1 MDARTPPPRN
11 YWNLLD
17 AADGALTGGDFP
29 LAEIRFQQA
38 RAVRE
43 SSPGRV
49 FLTEK
54 VGDRLR
60 RMLQRREDKGA
71 DLPEDGRWAVRTRQ
85 FTDRFLDEGN
95 RIVREGLRLSEL
107 RPEDEAETN
116 QPLLEQALYL
126 VSRSGIFPGEPRS
139 AVPLLKGLI
148 RSAFR
153 TGRPFDVML
162 LRHDLPF
169 GEEER
174 LWLANKSADML
185 DAFVEMGS
193 LEPGSNPAQEWAR
206 ATLQLL
212 QPQYFGTEGRL
223 AEERAWLEALTA
235 DRLLK
240 RPSACVS
247 LYRDYL
253 KINPAPGPR
262 ADEARVRI
270 LEILANA
277 GSPYLP
283 VPRYAEAL
291 AAMQS
296 AGLAQGSAHTGRFR
310 QALACIEYR
319 HPPAPGDRLGDLAWA
334 SVGAEPDGSLAV
346 VYWWDDQPRDL
357 AFWRPGEDASAL
369 DGFLAPCGGRIV
381 AADPQVTVGV
391 GQAWENAPGAWSAE
405 EFAAALLEPVLP
417 GGVPDPDALLDVGLA
432 EGRPW
437 RDGWSGQLAH
447 PLLKPPTGP
456 VPGEVWRQRKGASA
470 LLAGLVVLA
479 LRTRLARSD
488 PALRAGI
495 GELARRGDSA
505 SSELYGLA
513 TLGKAAELALD
524 GSFEAWTLPLLWT
537 RGSPIPAGENAAGA
551 GTAGAREGLRPDL
564 GRHDLAVIS
573 TGNPAAALAA
583 WGQGQTKWRVV
594 LDRPERLEDLAQI
607 AGQVVGPVTLVPAGG
622 LVHDLDAALE
632 TLESFLQGPWK
643 KGDPASGLLALF
655 HWVRLVE
662 SHNGDLLDFLEARP
676 TSPGCCELYDL
687 YRAVV
692 ADLPRSP
699 AGDPGPNRGDGWP
712 AQYAQRSRKS
722 GLVAGSARDIGME
735 PALLDAAWGVFEG
748 SDASW
753 VFLDSAAIHADLA
766 ARGEQAILDLHRR
779 LHGRGHRHLSLLTGA
794 VWLRSDLESLL
805 QDWLGVFGRAYDLAL
820 ADLEPPLLRLVDRAV
835 RPDAQVLA
843 GRALAEPLAWLRS
856 EFSGSELHLL
866 LPGPD
871 TWAGAFWA
879 AVRDGDL
886 GDNPAAWVWHGSLES
901 PACAPEARGQAVL
914 ALPVLRALEDP
925 GEDPGT
931 GEVPA
936 SGKHRLT
943 LRLSAL
949 EVAAMLAG
957 RWSEV
962 VVLDPRWWHQL
973 WSPQAVA
980 GRARNFSGPA
990 AAESAGAPGARLFS
1004 LPALGEGRGAPA
1016 AEATLTRTQAW
1027 LRGVAGV
1034 PAGGDGHERLVR
1046 PESLRGVR
1054 LETGTRSEVWG
1065 PILQGI
1071 RAAREQGDLARWA
1084 LILDAR
1090 RPDPFLETS
1099 LADCHPGVSIW
1110 EGEAPVAGPASVMW
1124 VRPHQIADKALGE
1137 FLEALPPAVVLAG
1150 DLADWLPGRLDEQPD
1165 AALALRYFLS
1175 RKGVPL
1181 VLQTSP
1187 LAPPWRDFLAGFMGD
1202 GDALPGRDLGDAGV
1216 GRQADRLR
1224 ILLARL
1230 RPVLTARRPVS
1241 GGAPVAS
1248 TNELVPLDWLARLA
1262 GLEPAAVARGIRTLR
1277 WAARLTGEPLS
1288 AAEGAGATAANAP
1301 AKSHAMLIP
1310 RRFAE
1315 MEKELADVEEVL
1327 GILLPLWLE
1336 GVDEGTS
1343 TWVDLA
1349 GPPVKLESSRLMR
1362 VDGILAALGSGS
1374 ASASFGYVAPAGMLG
1389 TNRRLLECRVAPGRV
1404 LDELRLRLD
1413 QFRNQLREALDS
1425 AVETPTGFL
1434 VDSGLTTLTAGEID
1448 FLSLGSALGFWRWL
1462 GPACPGA
1469 LHLVDVLALADSRAG
1484 SPGHPGWS
1492 LWRDLLAAEAEER
1505 AAATGDESDQP
1516 GEAGAGG
1523 TWESWKR
1530 LLSAGGRGGDDL
1542 DREVDRIAAFAAEA
1556 QPGQLVLR
1564 GVAGTGRHEALIRG
1578 LLAGAGQSS
1587 APAEVRI
1594 YCPDS
1599 GVAAWVTEEFLRLG
1613 GPGPLDL
1620 VVPDGAGQ
1628 LGNLGLG
1635 GGGLAD
1641 AAGTLIVMCEVQRFA
1656 PELRYKIAQLGRG
1669 RRLVMTVDPA
1679 AAEEGWE
1686 QLFLTVPRN
1695 EQVMDFRQQRRQERR
1710 VWSLLRQLV
1719 PEAGRAGSGTRHP
1732 GKGVVVSEYAANL
1745 DQCVGYLTARD
1756 GAPDPTGFLRLTAG
1770 VPADLE
1776 YLGGSLRDQGWF
1788 AVEEEELDDLLLPGP
1803 REVAAAIGDLLAV
1816 AGELGP
1822 QGGSPSGRDE
1832 SEAPG
1837 PRPGARD
1844 RGHPDGIRLL
1854 LPRLVEAPPAAA
1866 WAEWCAARAHGAG
1879 DLTVASFAATIRK
1892 TAWLTGQAAYPE
1904 ARRRIGTMVRRYGH
1918 LTLGD
1923 FAATAVWG
1931 VQRTVLGGEADG
1943 SGAGRPTAL
1952 LARASRIPG
1961 RWVGRGMYL
1970 CLGSEHPHRHY
1981 LHWSRIES
1989 DLLVLY
1995 QEQSPLPGT
2004 GGPNG

>member
-1 MDARTPPPRN
+1 MDARTSPPRN

-17 AADGALTGGDFP
+17 AADGALSAGDFP

-38 RAVRE
+38 RTVRE

-71 DLPEDGRWAVRTRQ
+71 DLPEEGRWAVRTRL

-116 QPLLEQALYL
+116 QPLLEKALYL

-185 DAFVEMGS
+185 DAFVEMGT

-223 AEERAWLEALTA
+223 AEERAWLEALIA
-235 DRLLK
+235 DRLLN
-240 RPSACVS
+240 RPSASVT

-253 KINPAPGPR
+253 KVNPVPGPR

-270 LEILANA
+270 LEILANS
-277 GSPYLP
+277 GSPDLP

-296 AGLAQGSAHTGRFR
+296 AGLAQGSAQAGRFR
-310 QALACIEYR
+310 HALACIEYR
-319 HPPAPGDRLGDLAWA
+319 HPPAPGDRMGDLAWA

-369 DGFLAPCGGRIV
+369 DRFLAPCGERIV
-381 AADPQVTVGV
+381 AADQQVIVGV
-391 GQAWENAPGAWSAE
+391 GPAWDAAPGAWSAE
-405 EFAAALLEPVLP
+405 DFAAALLEPDLP
-417 GGVPDPDALLDVGLA
+417 GGVLDPHVLLDVGLA
-432 EGRPW
+432 EAGPW
-437 RDGWSGQLAH
+437 RDGWSGPVAH
-447 PLLKPPTGP
+447 PLLKPPAGP
-456 VPGEVWRQRKGASA
+456 VAGEAWRQRKGASA
-470 LLAGLVVLA
+470 LQAGLIILA
-479 LRTRLARSD
+479 LRTRMARSD

-505 SSELYGLA
+505 SAELYGLA

-537 RGSPIPAGENAAGA
+537 RGSPLAAGEGVTGP
-551 GTAGAREGLRPDL
+551 GTAGTREGLRPDL

-583 WGQGQTKWRVV
+583 WGHGQTKWRVV
-594 LDRPERLEDLAQI
+594 LDRPERLHDLASI
-607 AGQVVGPVTLVPAGG
+607 AAQAVGPVTLVPPGG
-622 LVHDLDAALE
+622 LVHDLDSALE
-632 TLESFLQGPWK
+632 TLESFLHGPWK
-643 KGDPASGLLALF
+643 KGDPVSGLLALF

-662 SHNGDLLDFLEARP
+662 SHNGDLLDYLEARP
-676 TSPGCCELYDL
+676 TSPGCCALYDI
-687 YRAVV
+687 YKAVA
-692 ADLPRSP
+692 ADLPRRP
-699 AGDPGPNRGDGWP
+699 AGDPGRNRADSWP

-722 GLVAGSARDIGME
+722 GLVAGSARDIVMD
-735 PALLDAAWGVFEG
+735 PVLLDAAWGVFEG

-753 VFLDSAAIHADLA
+753 VFLDSAAIHAGLA
-766 ARGEQAILDLHRR
+766 KGGEQVILGLHRT
-779 LHGRGHRHLSLLTGA
+779 LHGRGRRHLSLLTGA
-794 VWLRSDLESLL
+794 VWLRSALESLL
-805 QDWLGVFGRAYDLAL
+805 QDWLGVFGRAYGLAL
-820 ADLEPPLLRLVDRAV
+820 ADLDTPVLRLVDRAV

-856 EFSGSELHLL
+856 EFAGSELHVL
-866 LPGPD
+866 LPDPG
-871 TWAGAFWA
+871 TRAGAFWA
-879 AVRDGDL
+879 AVRGGDL
-886 GDNPAAWVWHGSLES
+886 GDVPASWIWHGSAEV
-901 PACAPEARGQAVL
+901 PVCAPGSRGAAVL
-914 ALPVLRALEDP
+914 ALPVMGSLDGPGIETGSGSDP
-925 GEDPGT
+925 
-931 GEVPA
+931 
-936 SGKHRLT
+936 HRRT
-943 LRLSAL
+943 LRLGAL
-949 EVAAMLAG
+949 ELAAMLAG
-957 RWSEV
+957 SWSEV
-962 VVLDPRWWHQL
+962 VVLDSRWWHKL

-980 GRARNFSGPA
+980 GQARNWSGPA
-990 AAESAGAPGARLFS
+990 AAEAAGASGALLFS
-1004 LPALGEGRGAPA
+1004 LPTLGGGRGVPA
-1016 AEATLTRTQAW
+1016 AEATLTRTEAW
-1027 LRGVAGV
+1027 LNAVQGTPSGGAGTG
-1034 PAGGDGHERLVR
+1034 PGIPPG
-1046 PESLRGVR
+1046 SLRGVR
-1054 LETGTRSEVWG
+1054 LATGTREEVWG

-1071 RAAREQGDLARWA
+1071 QAAREQGDLGSWA
-1084 LILDAR
+1084 LILDTE
-1090 RPDPFLETS
+1090 RPEGPLKLA
-1099 LADCHPGVSIW
+1099 LADCHPGADRWDGGSP
-1110 EGEAPVAGPASVMW
+1110 AAGPASVMW
-1124 VRPHQIADKALGE
+1124 LRPDQIGDKALGE

-1150 DLADWLPGRLDEQPD
+1150 DLAGWLPDPLDEQQD
-1165 AALALRYFLS
+1165 AALALRSFLA
-1175 RKGVPL
+1175 RGGAPL

-1187 LAPPWRDFLAGFMGD
+1187 LAPPWRDFLAGFIGE
-1202 GDALPGRDLGDAGV
+1202 GEAPGGSDAADPDAA
-1216 GRQADRLR
+1216 RQAGRLR
-1224 ILLARL
+1224 NLLARL
-1230 RPVLTARRPVS
+1230 RQVLAAQRPLPE
-1241 GGAPVAS
+1241 GAPVAS

-1262 GLEPAAVARGIRTLR
+1262 GLDPAEVARGIRTLR

-1288 AAEGAGATAANAP
+1288 AAGGAGAAGATAP
-1301 AKSHAMLIP
+1301 AHSHAMLIP

-1315 MEKELADVEEVL
+1315 MEKDLADAEEVL

-1336 GVDEGTS
+1336 GVDEGMS

-1362 VDGILAALGSGS
+1362 VDGILAALGSGPD
-1374 ASASFGYVAPAGMLG
+1374 AAAFGYGAPAGMLG
-1389 TNRRLLECRVAPGRV
+1389 TNRRLLECRQAPGRI
-1404 LDELRLRLD
+1404 LEDLRRRLG
-1413 QFRNQLREALDS
+1413 QFRSQLREALDS

-1434 VDSGLTTLTAGEID
+1434 VDSGLRTLTPGEIG

-1484 SPGHPGWS
+1484 SPEHPGWS
-1492 LWRDLLAAEAEER
+1492 LWRDLLAAEKADR
-1505 AAATGDESDQP
+1505 AAATA
-1516 GEAGAGG
+1516 EAGEDRVDAGAPG
-1523 TWESWKR
+1523 TWGSWKR
-1530 LLSAGGRGGDDL
+1530 LLSSASRGGDDL
-1542 DREVDRIAAFAAEA
+1542 DRDVDRITAFAAEA

-1578 LLAGAGQSS
+1578 LLAGAEQSS
-1587 APAEVRI
+1587 SPFEVRI
-1594 YCPDS
+1594 FCPDS
-1599 GVAAWVTEEFLRLG
+1599 GVAAWVTGEFLRLG
-1613 GPGPLDL
+1613 GTDPLDL
-1620 VVPDGAGQ
+1620 VVPEGGGQ
-1628 LGNLGLG
+1628 VANWGQG

-1641 AAGTLIVMCEVQRFA
+1641 AAGMLIVMCEVQRFA

-1679 AAEEGWE
+1679 AAQEGWE
-1686 QLFLTVPRN
+1686 QLFLTVPRSD
-1695 EQVMDFRQQRRQERR
+1695 QVMDFRQQRRQERR

-1719 PEAGRAGSGTRHP
+1719 PEAGRAGSGTRNP

-1745 DQCVGYLTARD
+1745 DQCVGYLAGRD
-1756 GAPDPTGFLRLTAG
+1756 GSPDPAGFLRVTAG
-1770 VPADLE
+1770 VPSDLE
-1776 YLGGSLRDQGWF
+1776 YLGGSLRNRGWF

-1803 REVAAAIGDLLAV
+1803 REVAVALGDLLAV

-1822 QGGSPSGRDE
+1822 QEGSPTGQDS
-1832 SEAPG
+1832 
-1837 PRPGARD
+1837 
-1844 RGHPDGIRLL
+1844 DGIRLL
-1854 LPRLVEAPPAAA
+1854 LPGLVGAPSAAA
-1866 WAEWCAARAHGAG
+1866 WAEWCAAHAPGAG
-1879 DLTVASFAATIRK
+1879 DLTVAAFAATIRK
-1892 TAWLTGQAAYPE
+1892 TAWLAGQTAYPE
-1904 ARRRIGTMVRRYGH
+1904 ARRRVGTMVRRYGH
-1918 LTLGD
+1918 LKLRD

-1931 VQRTVLGGEADG
+1931 VLRGVLDEGPDG
-1943 SGAGRPTAL
+1943 SGPARPMVL

-1989 DLLVLY
+1989 ELLVLY